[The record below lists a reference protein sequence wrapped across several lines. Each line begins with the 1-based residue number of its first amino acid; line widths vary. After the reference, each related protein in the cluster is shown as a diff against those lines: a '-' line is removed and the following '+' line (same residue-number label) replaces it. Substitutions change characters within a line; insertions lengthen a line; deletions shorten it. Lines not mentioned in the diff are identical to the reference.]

1 MRITDSMV
9 AQAQILSMQ
18 TNLQAVN
25 TAQEQLSSG
34 MLYQSASD
42 NPLATTQIMSTS
54 DQLAAVAQYQ
64 MNVSTAQSKVT
75 AEDTA
80 LQSVSNILSNA
91 QQVAESVDTAGTS
104 AASTAAA
111 QAQVEGDFNEA
122 VSIASQTFGDG
133 YLFGGDQSTT
143 VPFTSTGTGASLN
156 YTASTA
162 SGSPSVAIG
171 PGQVLA
177 PVHDGNTV
185 FVASGV
191 LDSLKNLAVNLST
204 GSGNVSNDITSLNSA
219 FSNVQTL
226 IGDNGARGQR
236 LQTASSNLDA
246 LSTNLQTFQSGLQ
259 DVNVATATTNLA
271 QAQTAYQAAL
281 LATSKVMGMSLAN
294 YLPSTT

>member
-18 TNLQAVN
+18 SNLQAVN
-25 TAQEQLSSG
+25 TDQEQLSSG
-34 MLYQSASD
+34 LLYQLASD
-42 NPLATTQIMSTS
+42 NPLAATQIMSTS

-64 MNVSTAQSKVT
+64 TNVTTAQSKVT

-80 LQSVSNILSNA
+80 LQQVSDLLSSA

-104 AASTAAA
+104 STSLSAA
-111 QAQVEGDFNEA
+111 QAQVEGLFNQA
-122 VSIASQTFGDG
+122 VTIASQKFGDG
-133 YLFGGDQSTT
+133 FLFGGDQSTT
-143 VPFTSTGTGASLN
+143 VPFTSTGTGTSLN
-156 YTASTA
+156 YTATAA

-177 PVHDGNTV
+177 PTHDGNTV

-191 LDSLKNLAVNLST
+191 LDSLKNMAVNMA
-204 GSGNVSNDITSLNSA
+204 SGGNIGNDITAVNSA
-219 FSNVQTL
+219 FSSVQTL

-236 LQTASSNLDA
+236 LQSAASNLTA
-246 LSTNLQTFQSGLQ
+246 LQTNLQTFQSSIQ

-294 YLPSTT
+294 YLPTTT